1 MLPARKFNG
10 TYGAHDA
17 DRTRDLV
24 LTKDVLYQLSYMGSR
39 HSFAIRD
46 HAFSRLPA
54 NKPPQTKME
63 RAMGF
68 EPTTASLE
76 GWNSTTE
83 LRPQYPKNSLFQGL
97 EDTHSLVET
106 S

>member
-1 MLPARKFNG
+1 MQAWP
-10 TYGAHDA
+10 GAHDA

-24 LTKDVLYQLSYMGSR
+24 LTKDVLYQLSYVGPLDFVSR
-39 HSFAIRD
+39 RPLLAKRIPPNIR
-46 HAFSRLPA
+46 HPTRFTSSL
-54 NKPPQTKME
+54 E

-83 LRPQYPKNSLFQGL
+83 LRPPLPLQS
-97 EDTHSLVET
+97 
-106 S
+106 